1 MYPNWELNFFR
12 DVACDMWRLAVTPA
26 QTQAEVEF
34 LQKTLAASNLLD
46 VPCGNGRHSVE
57 LARAGARVTGVDS
70 SVEFLTEARN
80 NSCNLDARWI
90 QADMCDLSWAAES
103 ILPGL
108 QHSRW
113 YKVGDIYMLSRNQ
126 YHPRDARLDIE
137 YTFVRNGKEEMRP
150 SSSYVLTV
158 NEICRMTHQVGLE
171 PQQLLASVAGEPYQL
186 GSQRLLLVTEK
197 KNERARVKHPANA
210 V

>member
-1 MYPNWELNFFR
+1 MYPNWELDFFR

-80 NSCNLDARWI
+80 NSRNLDARWI

>member
-1 MYPNWELNFFR
+1 LYPNWELNFFR

-80 NSCNLDARWI
+80 NSRNLDARWI

>member
-1 MYPNWELNFFR
+1 
-12 DVACDMWRLAVTPA
+12 
-26 QTQAEVEF
+26 
-34 LQKTLAASNLLD
+34 
-46 VPCGNGRHSVE
+46 
-57 LARAGARVTGVDS
+57 
-70 SVEFLTEARN
+70 
-80 NSCNLDARWI
+80 
-90 QADMCDLSWAAES
+90 MCDLSWAAES